1 MGFQGCA
8 LTSRVLGHASRLFG
22 LRFKV
27 AWFRES
33 LRVLNSFFFG
43 FGAFGGCE
51 SVGFW
56 GLGVWV
62 LVRGLFR
69 VSIRYV
75 LVDSTA

>member
-33 LRVLNSFFFG
+33 TP
-43 FGAFGGCE
+43 
-51 SVGFW
+51 SVKFLFSS
-56 GLGVWV
+56 GLGLLEAVRVWGSGV
-62 LVRGLFR
+62 
-69 VSIRYV
+69 
-75 LVDSTA
+75 